1 MKHMCVYIY
10 IYIYIHICIH
20 NKQTTTNFVAPEERA
35 RRRRVEEPSSITSI
49 TVIASIHDL

>member
-1 MKHMCVYIY
+1 MKHMCVY